1 MNVFDCIELVIA
13 NDGLGRSTV
22 EAVPNF
28 ARRSSF
34 LAGTIEELSGD
45 VAERPFGGR
54 AFLALLG
61 KRRFHAQRVAK
72 RLIFVW

>member
-1 MNVFDCIELVIA
+1 MNVLDCIELVIA
-13 NDGLGRSTV
+13 NDGLRRPTV

-45 VAERPFGGR
+45 IAERSFGGG
-54 AFLALLG
+54 AIFALLG
-61 KRRFHAQRVAK
+61 ECGLDAQRIPK
-72 RLIFVW
+72 RLVFVR